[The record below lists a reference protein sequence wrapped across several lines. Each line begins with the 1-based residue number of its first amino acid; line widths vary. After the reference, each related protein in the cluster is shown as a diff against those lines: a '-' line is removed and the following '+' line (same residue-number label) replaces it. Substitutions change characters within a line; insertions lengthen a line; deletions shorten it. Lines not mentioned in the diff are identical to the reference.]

1 MNPNIPIPHCSARS
15 TPGPFNLADTQSYRR
30 WRDAKLAAF
39 PNSIDELVVEI
50 ADPTRL
56 TGGEGER
63 ILGNCRRAN
72 LSLIILARPAR
83 RTASALA
90 LLGEQIGLHRLD
102 RNLCAAQDGISAIRV
117 TEQARPN
124 EYIPYSSQPLSWH
137 TDGYYNA
144 PQWQIRA
151 WSLLCVQSA
160 TQGGENALLDHEMAY
175 ILLRDQDP
183 ELIRALMAPDV
194 MTIPANVEAGREV
207 RGVRAG
213 PVFSVTPGDGRL
225 HMRYSARRR
234 NIVWKADTAT
244 QAAVKCLSGLFS
256 GSSPYIFRHRLEPGQ
271 VLVSNNVL
279 HNRSGFSDSS
289 EPTRRRL
296 LYRARYLDRI
306 AGT

>member
-1 MNPNIPIPHCSARS
+1 MNPNIPIPHCSAGS
-15 TPGPFNLADTQSYRR
+15 TTGPFDLADHQAYRR
-30 WRDAKLAAF
+30 WRDAKLAAY
-39 PNSIDELVVEI
+39 PKSIEELGVEI

-56 TGGEGER
+56 TCGESER
-63 ILGNCRRAN
+63 ILANCRRAN
-72 LSLIILARPAR
+72 LALVILPRQAQRP
-83 RTASALA
+83 SSELA

-102 RNLCAAQDGISAIRV
+102 RNLCADEDGISAIRV
-117 TEQARPN
+117 TGKLRPN
-124 EYIPYSSQPLSWH
+124 EYVPYTSRPLSWH

-151 WSLLCVQSA
+151 WSLLCVRSA
-160 TQGGENALLDHEMAY
+160 AEGGENGLLDHEIAY

-183 ELIRALMAPDV
+183 GLIRALLAPDV
-194 MTIPANVEAGREV
+194 MTIPANVEAGREI
-207 RGVRAG
+207 RAARAG

-234 NIVWKADTAT
+234 NVIWKADTAT
-244 QAAVKCLSGLFS
+244 RAALTCLSGLFS
-256 GSSPYIFRHRLEPGQ
+256 GSSPYILRHRLEPGQ
-271 VLVSNNVL
+271 ALVSNNVL